1 MGKAEGEQSV
11 ERKAEKFLK
20 IIKYKRFFSFLSGF
34 LSGFLL
40 GIAVMFLI
48 IVINLNQ
55 PYFPPT
61 ILVLIM
67 ATAVFSIFILI
78 WEINSLVKSNN
89 V

>member
-1 MGKAEGEQSV
+1 MEKSDEEQSV
-11 ERKAEKFLK
+11 KRKAEKFLK

-34 LSGFLL
+34 LSGFLM

-55 PYFPPT
+55 PFPPT

-67 ATAVFSIFILI
+67 ATAILSIFILT
-78 WEINSLVKSNN
+78 WEINSLTKSNN
-89 V
+89 I